1 MKSFTQYI
9 NEYEE
14 QVWVV
19 RDKDLDAIL
28 DVCPTK
34 EDADKA
40 FDAHMSENPDN
51 HLEIKTMPRKEVE
64 K

>member
-28 DVCPTK
+28 DVCTTK
-34 EDADKA
+34 GDADKA
-40 FDAHMSENPDN
+40 FDTHMSENPDN
-51 HLEIKTMPRKEVE
+51 HLEIKTIPRKEVE